1 MNVDQDQLLI
11 CRAQCRVRMGGPC
24 CKFIRNFKMAPAQ
37 QESKWGLGV
46 QDLCANEGHL
56 QETQT
61 QISLLLSKEWARK
74 LEPGPDLLMVGMWH

>member
-1 MNVDQDQLLI
+1 
-11 CRAQCRVRMGGPC
+11 
-24 CKFIRNFKMAPAQ
+24 MASAQ